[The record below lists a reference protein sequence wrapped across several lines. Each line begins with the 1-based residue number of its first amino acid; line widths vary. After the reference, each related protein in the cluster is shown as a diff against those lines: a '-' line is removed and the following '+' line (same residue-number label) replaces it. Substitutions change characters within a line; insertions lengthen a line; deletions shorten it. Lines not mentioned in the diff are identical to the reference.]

1 MKKSYLYGVAA
12 LGLLFTGCSSDD
24 LTTDHD
30 VVSTDGAR
38 TFYVNLNIRGEVTG
52 NETRAVG
59 DDGVP
64 TATDFSDGESDV
76 KDAYF
81 VFYDKEGSAIGKPI
95 EVPLN
100 NATWETSS
108 DGTVDKYYKSVVGV
122 TVSNGQENPSQVIC
136 YLNPQNTDNLTLPI
150 KKIQEATRKELY
162 ITGGT
167 KKFFSM
173 SNSVFYPNTEA
184 AAPQIAVQISPNQ
197 LFNTRE
203 AALAATNDNARV
215 VNVYVERYA
224 AKLTFKTTKPEVY
237 QTYTRDINS
246 TELGTSVELTFVP
259 STWMLNASCEDTY
272 VVKSFREENGD
283 GSNPL
288 EDNYA
293 YQELNDVI
301 NKPVDGVSGN
311 WVWNATNFNRSY
323 WGMSP
328 AYFTS
333 VYPEVSSDVAVIN
346 NGSDALNQHY
356 YSYNELIEGIGGNEP
371 VGYALPTD
379 ENGVT
384 EYVHETTVGSKAL
397 ESLNVVA
404 AFPSVILVGD
414 YTLRIGD
421 QTLTDTDFYTYSVV
435 SQDID
440 KPLVYFNAVA
450 NPSDE
455 GYLTGKSAIKGG
467 ESILRGLIASATNLY
482 KKDGDNYVNFDLK
495 SDSDVEKLVTVL
507 EVVAPSEEVR
517 GTFKLPERYRTLQ
530 FKADATQ
537 DELDGIYIAT
547 SEGYNSIATSGVS
560 TPAAN
565 QVTQNFANQ
574 ELMQAVGYCAK
585 YNAGA
590 AYFNIP
596 VKHYGW
602 YRSTNVNKDK
612 TEINWSKVR
621 VGDFGVVRNHSY
633 TVDVTA
639 ITGIGTGIGGKDNPI
654 VPPSQENKYYI
665 AYSVNILKWAVV
677 PTQKV
682 TL

>member
-38 TFYVNLNIRGEVTG
+38 TFYVNLNIRGDVTG
-52 NETRAVG
+52 NETRALG
-59 DDGVP
+59 DDANP

-76 KDAYF
+76 MNAYF
-81 VFYDKEGSAIGKPI
+81 VFYDKDGSAIGAPI
-95 EVPLN
+95 EVSLN
-100 NATWETSS
+100 NVTWEAGA

-122 TVSNGQENPSQVIC
+122 TVTDGQENPSQVIC
-136 YLNPQNTDNLTLPI
+136 YLNPQNTENLTRSI
-150 KKIQEATRKELY
+150 DKIQEATRKELY
-162 ITGGT
+162 ITNGT

-173 SNSVFYPNTEA
+173 SNSVFYTNESSD
-184 AAPQIAVQISPNQ
+184 APQTAVQISPNQ

-203 AALAATNDNARV
+203 AAVAATNDNARI

-224 AKLTFKTTKPEVY
+224 AKLTFKTTKPNVY

-246 TELGTSVELTFVP
+246 SSETGVSVELTFVP
-259 STWMLNASCEDTY
+259 STWMLNASCDTTY
-272 VVKSFREENGD
+272 VVKSFRKETND
-283 GSNPL
+283 GSNFL
-288 EDNYA
+288 DYNYA
-293 YQELNDVI
+293 YTELNNVL
-301 NKPVDGVSGN
+301 NKTVDNVAGN

-333 VYPEVSSDVAVIN
+333 VYPEVSSDVDVIN
-346 NGSDALNQHY
+346 HGHDKLNQHY
-356 YSYNELIEGIGGNEP
+356 YSYNELIVGIGGNKP

-397 ESLNVVA
+397 ESKNVVA

-414 YTLRIGD
+414 YTLKIGD
-421 QTLTDTDFYTYSVV
+421 KTLTDTDFYTYSVV

-440 KPLVYFNAVA
+440 KPLVYFNA
-450 NPSDE
+450 NENS
-455 GYLTGKSAIKGG
+455 LTGESAITGG

-482 KKDGDNYVNFDLK
+482 KKEGDNYVNFNLASNADI
-495 SDSDVEKLVTVL
+495 EKLVTVL
-507 EVVAPSEEVR
+507 EVAEPSEEVK
-517 GTFKLPERYRTLQ
+517 GALKIPERYRTLQ

-537 DELDGIYIAT
+537 DELEGIYIAT
-547 SEGYNSIATSGVS
+547 NEGYNSIAASDVS
-560 TPAAN
+560 TPPAN
-565 QVTQNFANQ
+565 YVTQNFANQ
-574 ELMQAVGYCAK
+574 ELMQVVGYCAK

-612 TEINWSKVR
+612 PEINWSKVR

-639 ITGIGTGIGGKDNPI
+639 ITGIGTGIGGKDSPI
-654 VPPSQENKYYI
+654 VPPAQEHRYYI
-665 AYSVNILKWAVV
+665 AYSVNILKWAIV
-677 PTQKV
+677 PPQTV